1 MEIDIEKAKQKF
13 IVYTE
18 KYDLQNE
25 NIKRKQEHSLRVM
38 QIAEKLAKMLG
49 LSKEEIQLAT
59 LIGLL
64 HDIGRFEQ
72 YVRFKNYGVIKE
84 FDHGDYAVEILK
96 KNMRNFIKDDK
107 YDSIILNAIKNH
119 NKYKID

>member
-1 MEIDIEKAKQKF
+1 MEIDIEKAKQEF

-38 QIAEKLAKMLG
+38 QISEKLAKMLG

-64 HDIGRFEQ
+64 HDIGIGRGS
-72 YVRFKNYGVIKE
+72 R
-84 FDHGDYAVEILK
+84 L
-96 KNMRNFIKDDK
+96 
-107 YDSIILNAIKNH
+107 
-119 NKYKID
+119 